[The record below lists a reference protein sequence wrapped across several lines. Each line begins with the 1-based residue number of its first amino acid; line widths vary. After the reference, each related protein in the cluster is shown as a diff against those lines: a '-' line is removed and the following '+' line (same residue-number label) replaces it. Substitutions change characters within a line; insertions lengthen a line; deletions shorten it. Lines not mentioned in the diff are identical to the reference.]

1 MFFDLCDW
9 CTEDEVEDDDDE
21 GEDGEF
27 PLPPFPPLPFFYL
40 SSSLWPLGDP

>member
-21 GEDGEF
+21 GGDGDF
-27 PLPPFPPLPFFYL
+27 PLSPFPPLPFFDL
-40 SSSLWPLGDP
+40 S